1 MGTSLHVEGQPWGV
15 LTLDALEVGTFGAE
29 AQSELREL
37 IMLVEAALRT
47 TRLEAETRALR
58 LTRGQS
64 RADGAP
70 ADNHE
75 ILGQSEPI
83 ARLLHEI
90 DVVSDSELPIL
101 LLGET
106 GVGKELFAHRVH
118 RLSRRRAKPLV
129 HVNCAALPESLAES
143 ELFGHAKGAFSGAVA
158 DRPGR
163 FEAANGGTLFLD
175 EVGELPLLVQAKL
188 LRALQNG
195 EIQRLGDD
203 RPRRVDVR
211 IVAATNRSLKDLVR
225 DGDFRADLYHRLSVY
240 PIAIPPLRAR
250 QRRAA
255 AGRPLPGTEPRPA
268 GPAQPA
274 AGAGRRRGAAPLPL
288 AGQCAR
294 AGACHQPRRHQGGE
308 PGRQPQPHRH
318 AGGQPA
324 GPVRRRPASLA
335 PAPDAPPATT
345 PDGVLPALRDAVDAC
360 QRQHVRLAL
369 QAHDGNWAAAARVL
383 EVDPSNLHKLARR
396 LGLKG

>member
-15 LTLDALEVGTFGAE
+15 LTLDALEVGTFGSE

-90 DVVSDSELPIL
+90 DVVADSELPIL

-163 FEAANGGTLFLD
+163 FEAANGGTLFWTKS
-175 EVGELPLLVQAKL
+175 ANC
-188 LRALQNG
+188 RCWC
-195 EIQRLGDD
+195 
-203 RPRRVDVR
+203 RP
-211 IVAATNRSLKDLVR
+211 SC
-225 DGDFRADLYHRLSVY
+225 
-240 PIAIPPLRAR
+240 
-250 QRRAA
+250 
-255 AGRPLPGTEPRPA
+255 
-268 GPAQPA
+268 
-274 AGAGRRRGAAPLPL
+274 
-288 AGQCAR
+288 CAR
-294 AGACHQPRRHQGGE
+294 CRTARSSAW
-308 PGRQPQPHRH
+308 
-318 AGGQPA
+318 
-324 GPVRRRPASLA
+324 
-335 PAPDAPPATT
+335 ATT
-345 PDGVLPALRDAVDAC
+345 VPGAWTCASWPPPT
-360 QRQHVRLAL
+360 
-369 QAHDGNWAAAARVL
+369 AA
-383 EVDPSNLHKLARR
+383 
-396 LGLKG
+396 